1 MAKKTKAQKKAEE
14 EAKKLAEQKE
24 EDENL
29 ETSIEEKDEV
39 KNEFKLKK
47 QNKYLVKAFKE
58 SEYYNKDISNEELE
72 ERFNK
77 FKQE

>member
-1 MAKKTKAQKKAEE
+1 MVKKSKTDKK
-14 EAKKLAEQKE
+14 KE
-24 EDENL
+24 E
-29 ETSIEEKDEV
+29 SKKVVKQEV
-39 KNEFKLKK
+39 KKEFQLKK

-77 FKQE
+77 FKRE

>member
-1 MAKKTKAQKKAEE
+1 MAKKSKTDKKTEE
-14 EAKKLAEQKE
+14 SKKVVKQ
-24 EDENL
+24 
-29 ETSIEEKDEV
+29 EV
-39 KNEFKLKK
+39 KKEFQLKK

-58 SEYYNKDISNEELE
+58 SEYYNEDISNKELE

>member
-1 MAKKTKAQKKAEE
+1 MSKKTKNKDKK
-14 EAKKLAEQKE
+14 K
-24 EDENL
+24 DEKP
-29 ETSIEEKDEV
+29 EEKPEKV
-39 KNEFKLKK
+39 KSDFKLNK

-58 SEYYNKDISNEELE
+58 SEYYNEDISNEELE

>member
-1 MAKKTKAQKKAEE
+1 MAKKSKTDKK
-14 EAKKLAEQKE
+14 KE
-24 EDENL
+24 E
-29 ETSIEEKDEV
+29 SKKVIKQEV
-39 KNEFKLKK
+39 KNEFQLKK

-58 SEYYNKDISNEELE
+58 SKYYNKDISNEELE

>member
-1 MAKKTKAQKKAEE
+1 MAKKSKTDKKTEE
-14 EAKKLAEQKE
+14 SKKVVKQ
-24 EDENL
+24 
-29 ETSIEEKDEV
+29 EV
-39 KNEFKLKK
+39 KKEFQLKK

-58 SEYYNKDISNEELE
+58 SEYYNEDISNEELE

>member
-1 MAKKTKAQKKAEE
+1 MAKKSKTDKK
-14 EAKKLAEQKE
+14 KE
-24 EDENL
+24 E
-29 ETSIEEKDEV
+29 SKKVVKQEV
-39 KNEFKLKK
+39 KKEFQLKK

-58 SEYYNKDISNEELE
+58 SKYYNEDISNEELE